1 MSDIL
6 ERRLIPTTANYVKHG
21 NGTPVVLIH
30 GLAASMHD
38 WDDLIP
44 ELAANGYTAYA
55 PDLLGHGDSPKLE
68 RRAYQMEWIYEH
80 FDGWMRS
87 LHLREPAILIGHSM
101 GGHIALQYARR
112 VSAWTRGL
120 ILVSPFYSSSQLPLL
135 LRHTYSR
142 TNLSGFLVSNT
153 PEWLFRFF
161 VDMTTVA
168 IGHSVGA
175 LRSLPERIR
184 AQTMLDYRRTAP
196 GVYYIPRV
204 IPDMTACLHEV
215 NTPTLVV
222 WGDSDKTLAPES
234 FHRLV
239 KMLPKARGEV
249 LHAGHVPHQSHAEAF
264 NRIVLN
270 FLRELS

>member
-1 MSDIL
+1 MSDVL
-6 ERRLIPTTANYVKHG
+6 ERSLIPATTNYVKHG
-21 NGTPVVLIH
+21 NGTPVILIH
-30 GLAASMHD
+30 GLAASLHD

-44 ELAANGYTAYA
+44 ALAVNGFTAYA

-80 FDGWMRS
+80 FAGWMRS
-87 LHLREPAILIGHSM
+87 LRLREPAILIGHSM
-101 GGHIALQYARR
+101 GGHIALEYARR

-120 ILVSPFYSSSQLPLL
+120 ILVSPFYSASQLPLL

-142 TNLSGFLVSNT
+142 TNLSGFLVNNT

-184 AQTMLDYRRTAP
+184 TQTMLDYRRTAP

-204 IPDMTACLHEV
+204 IPDMTSCLHEV

-234 FHRLV
+234 FPRLV

-249 LHAGHVPHQSHAEAF
+249 LQAGHVPHQSHARAF